1 MAVKYATEA
10 FVFKKEDRM
19 DADRIF
25 SVFTRDFGRLEIFGK
40 AIRHI
45 NSKLRGGLELFS
57 FSEIE
62 FIQGKNKKILTD
74 ALLQKRYGALA
85 KEPEKFA
92 VANAIARVLGDF
104 IKGQEVDPGI
114 WDFIADIF
122 EKLQDPATNS
132 KLLYYYFFWNFI
144 SLLGYRP
151 ELANCVACRQALN
164 PASLYFSYAGGG
176 IACNMCAAH
185 DKTATKVNAD
195 TVKIL
200 RLMVK
205 QEWGM
210 LLKLKVSPP
219 SKKMLKAISDSYYHY
234 LNDNAHYAN

>member
-10 FVFKKEDRM
+10 FVFKKEDTM

-122 EKLQDPATNS
+122 EKLQDPA
-132 KLLYYYFFWNFI
+132 
-144 SLLGYRP
+144 
-151 ELANCVACRQALN
+151 
-164 PASLYFSYAGGG
+164 SLYFSYAGGG